1 MVLIAVAIGFGL
13 WALYSFTQGD
23 KPGNDAVSQ
32 TSSDSAQEQSGSG
45 AEGAGAADG
54 VGEDAGEGASAD
66 RAEESGA
73 GADGAG
79 AGAEAGADGA
89 AGGAG
94 ADAARADAAGAGPDK
109 TGADSAGEASAE
121 GGADVDAA
129 DVDGAAG
136 ATANPADFEL
146 VVLNNSTVKGLASK
160 KADELKGQGYEVVHV
175 GNLADQVLPETTVYY
190 NWNSG
195 DASGAEAAAKKL
207 ANELGGVAKQKK
219 LDDKLPQEAKET
231 EGLVVVL
238 TAS

>member
-32 TSSDSAQEQSGSG
+32 ASSDSAQEQSGSG

-54 VGEDAGEGASAD
+54 EGASAD
-66 RAEESGA
+66 RA
-73 GADGAG
+73 DV
-79 AGAEAGADGA
+79 GADGA

-94 ADAARADAAGAGPDK
+94 ADAARSDAEGAGPDG

-121 GGADVDAA
+121 SGADVDAV
-129 DVDGAAG
+129 DVNGAAG
-136 ATANPADFEL
+136 ATVNPADFEL

-160 KADELKGQGYEVVHV
+160 KADELKEQGYEVAHV